1 MDRLCVRDNL
11 QCKQEMRWRLRDLRN
26 VLKFSIKVLSIKRVQ
41 MDISINFLLQ
51 TTRVLHV
58 GNYNDEELEMIY
70 NFISKVDKTIL
81 FHYLSSKTI
90 LSYDSD
96 LELCLEV
103 VNTLISIYEDK
114 EEYEKCVTLT
124 NKKDKIINIL
134 NT

>member
-1 MDRLCVRDNL
+1 
-11 QCKQEMRWRLRDLRN
+11 
-26 VLKFSIKVLSIKRVQ
+26 

-124 NKKDKIINIL
+124 NKKDKIIKIL

>member
-1 MDRLCVRDNL
+1 
-11 QCKQEMRWRLRDLRN
+11 
-26 VLKFSIKVLSIKRVQ
+26 

>member
-1 MDRLCVRDNL
+1 
-11 QCKQEMRWRLRDLRN
+11 
-26 VLKFSIKVLSIKRVQ
+26 

-58 GNYNDEELEMIY
+58 GNYNDEELEMSY